1 MLALPPLAT
10 LMIAILLEVIATSYL
25 PRTHQFTSLSV
36 TAGVL
41 ITYALAFY
49 FLSVTVN
56 TMSLGIAYAIWC
68 GIGIVLVASISWLVY
83 GQKLDV
89 YAIVGMSFILMGTV
103 IINVYSTSVNH

>member
-10 LMIAILLEVIATSYL
+10 LMIAILLEVLATSYL
-25 PRTHQFTSLSV
+25 PKTNQFTSV
-36 TAGVL
+36 FITVGIL

-49 FLSVTVN
+49 FLSVTVHA
-56 TMSLGIAYAIWC
+56 MSLGIAYAIWC
-68 GIGIVLVASISWLVY
+68 GVGIVLVASISWLVY

>member
-25 PRTHQFTSLSV
+25 PKTNQFTSLPV

-49 FLSVTVN
+49 FLSITVN
-56 TMSLGIAYAIWC
+56 AMSLGIAYAIWC
-68 GIGIVLVASISWLVY
+68 GVGIVLVASISWLIY
-83 GQKLDV
+83 GQKLDI